1 MYIKKGVSKGPK
13 KKSIYFGQKKILFLL
28 YTSLADVD
36 YDVCDDQ
43 HKNCYKMIYN
53 MSIFKKVDFLSI
65 GICVIMGKGL

>member
-13 KKSIYFGQKKILFLL
+13 KIHILRTKKDSFLL